1 MNNTLYIVVPCYNE
15 EEMLPISAPVFEKK
29 IRDLITENK
38 ISVRSKVLFVNDG
51 SKDGTWKIIEK
62 LCDESNI
69 YAGLKLSR
77 NEGHQNAL
85 MAGMSTAKKHAD
97 MIVTIDADLQ
107 DDINAI
113 DEMVEKFLNGKEIV
127 YGVRSSRETD
137 TVFKR
142 ITAQG
147 FYKVMSL
154 MGVDIVYNHADFRL
168 MSKRAV
174 ESLEQFPEVNL
185 FLRGIVPLIG
195 FDADTVEYA
204 RNEREAGKS
213 KYPLKKMLS
222 FAFDGITS
230 FSIKP
235 IRMVTSIGM
244 IGFAVAIIFAIYSL
258 IGYAMEK
265 TVSGWTSTIL
275 SVWLFG
281 SLQLMSTG
289 IIGEYIGKVY
299 LETKSRPRYF
309 IEREI
314 INENNEMAKD

>member
-29 IRDLITENK
+29 IRDLISENK

-154 MGVDIVYNHADFRL
+154 MGVD
-168 MSKRAV
+168 
-174 ESLEQFPEVNL
+174 
-185 FLRGIVPLIG
+185 
-195 FDADTVEYA
+195 
-204 RNEREAGKS
+204 
-213 KYPLKKMLS
+213 
-222 FAFDGITS
+222 
-230 FSIKP
+230 
-235 IRMVTSIGM
+235 
-244 IGFAVAIIFAIYSL
+244 
-258 IGYAMEK
+258 
-265 TVSGWTSTIL
+265 TVSYTHLTL
-275 SVWLFG
+275 P
-281 SLQLMSTG
+281 
-289 IIGEYIGKVY
+289 
-299 LETKSRPRYF
+299 TK
-309 IEREI
+309 
-314 INENNEMAKD
+314 A